1 MAWLLGRRRR
11 REGNGGGGGCKPAG
25 EEVERRGGS
34 SGGSGEWDCVL
45 SLSLCWLDESFFF
58 LVCFLLLLVL
68 CFVFSSRFFIVH
80 FCVLV
85 LVIMIMCEFDPSVVQ
100 CSGTVVV
107 LVTTKQYGNTLT
119 NGITMVVS
127 PLINGIIML
136 RTHSMS
142 IYDFGRQYRIFF

>member
-1 MAWLLGRRRR
+1 MNL
-11 REGNGGGGGCKPAG
+11 
-25 EEVERRGGS
+25 
-34 SGGSGEWDCVL
+34 
-45 SLSLCWLDESFFF
+45 FFF
-58 LVCFLLLLVL
+58 LVCFLPLLVL

-85 LVIMIMCEFDPSVVQ
+85 LVIMIMCEIDPSVVQ

>member
-1 MAWLLGRRRR
+1 MNGCGGRGGGEVVEAMPWREGRTAAKRGTLAMGDWVLGGLAAREKEEKRGEWWWWWLQACRGRGRKER
-11 REGNGGGGGCKPAG
+11 REQ
-25 EEVERRGGS
+25 RRQWGVGL
-34 SGGSGEWDCVL
+34 CPF
-45 SLSLCWLDESFFF
+45 SLF
-58 LVCFLLLLVL
+58 
-68 CFVFSSRFFIVH
+68 
-80 FCVLV
+80 
-85 LVIMIMCEFDPSVVQ
+85 VQ